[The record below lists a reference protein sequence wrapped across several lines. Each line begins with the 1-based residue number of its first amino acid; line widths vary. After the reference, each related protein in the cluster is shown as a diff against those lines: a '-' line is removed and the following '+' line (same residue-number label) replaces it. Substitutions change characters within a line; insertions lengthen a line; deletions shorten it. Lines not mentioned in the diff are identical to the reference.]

1 MNSDGDKAAQQQAE
15 IARELDFHLE
25 MRVRELVAQGMSESD
40 ARAAAERRFG
50 SYHASMRECL
60 AIDDRREDR
69 MQRAQYWSE
78 LRQDLGYALRMHRRT
93 PGFTAVALLTLA
105 LAIGAT
111 SAIFSVVH
119 GVLLSALPYRDPDRL
134 YRVNTLYPDGTPY
147 ALSAP
152 DFASLRQD
160 TRAFERVEAYAAS
173 AVALVGAGEPREVA
187 GVSVT
192 DGLFDLLGLTVTA
205 GTPFNREHHEPG
217 RGGVVLLDHGFW
229 TRAFGGEPVI
239 GRTLTLGGSSF
250 TVLGVMAPGARL
262 PAPADVYTPV
272 TYDPT
277 FQPTDQPARRSEFLN
292 VIAKARP
299 GQDEAAVQSDLSRM
313 GTAMQQAFP
322 ATNGRLTFNA
332 ATLRSTIVGDV
343 ERPLWMLMG
352 AVAFVLLVACANLAS
367 LLLARASARQQEM
380 SMRVALGAGRRRLVR
395 QLVTESV
402 MLSLAGGALG
412 LGLAW
417 AGTRALIAARPA
429 DIPRL
434 DQIGLDPVVVF
445 VTLGVSV
452 VTGLLFGLFPA
463 FQATRRSLTAGLREG
478 GRSGAGGRASSRV
491 RAGLVVAEMALAVML
506 LMGAGLLIR
515 SFVELTNVPRGFDT
529 DRAMAFTAMLQGPK
543 YQNAAQIRARIAD
556 VEARLEAMSG
566 VTAVAAST
574 IVPLTNRGSVV
585 DFAVAGAPPPPANV
599 NAEIAMASITPDF
612 FRAIGTPLKSGRL
625 FTDRDTAESP
635 LVALIN
641 EAGVRLWF
649 NGQDPVGKVVNAAGG
664 RPREIVG
671 VVGDIRQ
678 RGLRN
683 PALPQLFVPYP
694 QRVTRTPR
702 FIIRAAQDPLLLAP
716 AIRAMFREVDPDVA
730 LTPFVPFTQLV
741 DDSVARPRFYTS
753 LLVLFA
759 GTALV
764 LAAVGI
770 FGVMSYTV
778 AQRSREISIRL
789 ALGARRREV
798 VSMVVGRA
806 LALSGLGIGLGLA
819 GTYALVRVIQGLL
832 FGVRP
837 LDPLTV
843 AGVTIVLG
851 GSALLASFLPARRA
865 AAIDPGG
872 VLRQ

>member
-1 MNSDGDKAAQQQAE
+1 MNPGDDKAAQQQAD

-50 SYHASMRECL
+50 SYQASMRECL

-69 MQRAQYWSE
+69 MQRAQYWGE
-78 LRQDLGYALRMHRRT
+78 LRQDLGYAFRMHRRT
-93 PGFTAVALLTLA
+93 PGFTAVALVTLA

-119 GVLLSALPYRDPDRL
+119 GVLLSALPFRDADRL
-134 YRVNTLYPDGTPY
+134 YRVTTLYPDGTPY
-147 ALSAP
+147 SLSAP

-160 TRAFERVEAYAAS
+160 TRALERVEAYAAS
-173 AVALVGAGEPREVA
+173 SIALVGAGEPREVA

-192 DGLFDLLGLTVTA
+192 DGLFDLLGLTVAA
-205 GTPFNREHHEPG
+205 GTPFHRDHHQPG
-217 RGGVVLLDHGFW
+217 RGSVVLLDHGFW
-229 TRAFGGEPVI
+229 TRAFGGESVI
-239 GRTLTLGGSSF
+239 GRTLTLGGSSY

-262 PAPADVYTPV
+262 PGAADVYTPV
-272 TYDPT
+272 TYDNT
-277 FQPTDQPARRSEFLN
+277 FQPTDQPARRSEFLT

-299 GQDEAAVQSDLSRM
+299 GQDEAAVQSDLARL

-322 ATNGRLTFNA
+322 ATNGRLTFSA

-352 AVAFVLLVACANLAS
+352 AVAFVLLVACANIAS

-402 MLSLAGGALG
+402 LLSLAGGALG

-429 DIPRL
+429 DSPRL
-434 DQIGLDPVVVF
+434 DQIGLDPVVVL

-452 VTGLLFGLFPA
+452 ATGLLFGLFPA
-463 FQATRRSLTAGLREG
+463 VQATRRSLTAGLREG
-478 GRSGAGGRASSRV
+478 GRSGAGGRASNRV

-543 YQNAAQIRARIAD
+543 YGNATQIRARIAD

-566 VTAVAAST
+566 VTAAAAST

-612 FRAIGTPLKSGRL
+612 FRAIGTPLKSGRM
-625 FTDRDTAESP
+625 FTDRDTAEAP

-649 NGQDPVGKVVNAAGG
+649 SGQDPLNKVVNAAG

-702 FIIRAAQDPLLLAP
+702 FIIRAAQDPMLLAP
-716 AIRAMFREVDPDVA
+716 AIRAMFREIDPDVA

-806 LALSGLGIGLGLA
+806 LALSALGIGLGLA

-843 AGVTIVLG
+843 AAVTIVLG

-865 AAIDPGG
+865 ATIDPGG

>member
-1 MNSDGDKAAQQQAE
+1 
-15 IARELDFHLE
+15 
-25 MRVRELVAQGMSESD
+25 
-40 ARAAAERRFG
+40 
-50 SYHASMRECL
+50 
-60 AIDDRREDR
+60 
-69 MQRAQYWSE
+69 
-78 LRQDLGYALRMHRRT
+78 
-93 PGFTAVALLTLA
+93 
-105 LAIGAT
+105 
-111 SAIFSVVH
+111 
-119 GVLLSALPYRDPDRL
+119 
-134 YRVNTLYPDGTPY
+134 
-147 ALSAP
+147 
-152 DFASLRQD
+152 
-160 TRAFERVEAYAAS
+160 
-173 AVALVGAGEPREVA
+173 
-187 GVSVT
+187 
-192 DGLFDLLGLTVTA
+192 
-205 GTPFNREHHEPG
+205 
-217 RGGVVLLDHGFW
+217 
-229 TRAFGGEPVI
+229 
-239 GRTLTLGGSSF
+239 
-250 TVLGVMAPGARL
+250 
-262 PAPADVYTPV
+262 V
-272 TYDPT
+272 TYDNT
-277 FQPTDQPARRSEFLN
+277 FQPTDQPARRSEFLT

-299 GQDEAAVQSDLSRM
+299 GQDEAAVQSDLARL

-322 ATNGRLTFNA
+322 ATNGRLTFSA

-352 AVAFVLLVACANLAS
+352 AVAFVLLVACANIAS
-367 LLLARASARQQEM
+367 LLLARASARQQEI

-402 MLSLAGGALG
+402 LLSLAGGALG

-434 DQIGLDPVVVF
+434 DQIGLDPVVVL

-452 VTGLLFGLFPA
+452 ATGLLFGLFPA
-463 FQATRRSLTAGLREG
+463 VQATRRSLTAGLREG
-478 GRSGAGGRASSRV
+478 GRSGAGGRASNRV

-543 YQNAAQIRARIAD
+543 YGNATQIRARIAD

-566 VTAVAAST
+566 VTAAAAST

-612 FRAIGTPLKSGRL
+612 FRAIGTPLKSGRM
-625 FTDRDTAESP
+625 FTDRDTAEAP

-649 NGQDPVGKVVNAAGG
+649 SGQDPLNKVVNAAG

-702 FIIRAAQDPLLLAP
+702 FIIRAAQDPMLLAP
-716 AIRAMFREVDPDVA
+716 AIRAMFREIDPDVA

-806 LALSGLGIGLGLA
+806 LALSALGIGLGLA

-843 AGVTIVLG
+843 AAVTIVLG

-865 AAIDPGG
+865 ATIDPGG

>member
-1 MNSDGDKAAQQQAE
+1 MNPGDDKAAQQQAD

-50 SYHASMRECL
+50 SYQASMRECL

-69 MQRAQYWSE
+69 MQRAQYWGE
-78 LRQDLGYALRMHRRT
+78 LRQDLGYAFRMHRRT
-93 PGFTAVALLTLA
+93 PGFTAVALVTLA

-119 GVLLSALPYRDPDRL
+119 GVLLSALPFRDADRL
-134 YRVNTLYPDGTPY
+134 YRVTTLYPDGTPY
-147 ALSAP
+147 SLSAP

-160 TRAFERVEAYAAS
+160 TRALERVEAYAAS
-173 AVALVGAGEPREVA
+173 SIALVGAGEPREVA

-192 DGLFDLLGLTVTA
+192 DGLFDLLGLTVAA
-205 GTPFNREHHEPG
+205 GTPFHRDHHQPG
-217 RGGVVLLDHGFW
+217 RGSVVLLDHGFW
-229 TRAFGGEPVI
+229 TRAFGGESVI
-239 GRTLTLGGSSF
+239 GRTLTLGGSSY

-262 PAPADVYTPV
+262 PGAADVYTPV
-272 TYDPT
+272 TYDNT
-277 FQPTDQPARRSEFLN
+277 FQPTDQPARRSEFLT

-299 GQDEAAVQSDLSRM
+299 GQDEAAVQSDLARL

-322 ATNGRLTFNA
+322 ATNGRLTFSA

-352 AVAFVLLVACANLAS
+352 AVAFVLLVACANIAS
-367 LLLARASARQQEM
+367 LLLARASARQQEI

-402 MLSLAGGALG
+402 LLSLAGGALG

-417 AGTRALIAARPA
+417 AGTRALLAARPA

-434 DQIGLDPVVVF
+434 DQIGLDPVVVL

-452 VTGLLFGLFPA
+452 ATGLLFGLFPA
-463 FQATRRSLTAGLREG
+463 VQATRRSLTAGLREG
-478 GRSGAGGRASSRV
+478 GRSGAGGRASNRV

-543 YQNAAQIRARIAD
+543 YGNATQIRARIAD

-566 VTAVAAST
+566 VTAAAAST

-612 FRAIGTPLKSGRL
+612 FRAIGTPLKSGRM
-625 FTDRDTAESP
+625 FTDRDTAEAP

-649 NGQDPVGKVVNAAGG
+649 SGQDPLNKVVNAAG

-702 FIIRAAQDPLLLAP
+702 FIIRAAQDPMLLAP
-716 AIRAMFREVDPDVA
+716 AIRAMFREIDPDVA

-806 LALSGLGIGLGLA
+806 LALSALGIGLGLA

-843 AGVTIVLG
+843 AAVTIVLG

-865 AAIDPGG
+865 ATIDPGG

>member
-1 MNSDGDKAAQQQAE
+1 MNPGDDKAAQQQAD

-50 SYHASMRECL
+50 SYQASMRECL

-78 LRQDLGYALRMHRRT
+78 LRQDLGYAFRMHRRT
-93 PGFTAVALLTLA
+93 PGFTAVALVTLA

-119 GVLLSALPYRDPDRL
+119 GVLLSALPYRDADRL
-134 YRVNTLYPDGTPY
+134 YRVTTLYPDGTPY
-147 ALSAP
+147 SLSAP

-160 TRAFERVEAYAAS
+160 TRALERVEAYAGS
-173 AVALVGAGEPREVA
+173 SIALIGAGEPREVA

-192 DGLFDLLGLTVTA
+192 DGLFDLLGLTVAA
-205 GTPFNREHHEPG
+205 GTPFHRDHHQPG
-217 RGGVVLLDHGFW
+217 RGNVVLLDHGFW
-229 TRAFGGEPVI
+229 TRAFGGESVI
-239 GRTLTLGGSSF
+239 GRTLTLGGSSY

-262 PAPADVYTPV
+262 PGAADVYTPV
-272 TYDPT
+272 TYDNT
-277 FQPTDQPARRSEFLN
+277 FQPTDQPARRSEFLT

-299 GQDEAAVQSDLSRM
+299 GQDEAAVQSDLARM

-322 ATNGRLTFNA
+322 ATNGRLTFSA

-352 AVAFVLLVACANLAS
+352 AVAFVLLVACANIAS

-434 DQIGLDPVVVF
+434 DQIGLDPVVVL

-452 VTGLLFGLFPA
+452 ATGLLFGLFPA
-463 FQATRRSLTAGLREG
+463 VQATRRSLTAGLREG
-478 GRSGAGGRASSRV
+478 GRSGAGGRASNRV

-529 DRAMAFTAMLQGPK
+529 DRAMAFTAMLQGPR
-543 YQNAAQIRARIAD
+543 YGNATQIRARIAE
-556 VEARLEAMSG
+556 VEARLAAMSG
-566 VTAVAAST
+566 VTAAAAST
-574 IVPLTNRGSVV
+574 IVPLTNRGSIV

-612 FRAIGTPLKSGRL
+612 FRAIGTPLKSGRM
-625 FTDRDTAESP
+625 FTDRDTAEAP

-649 NGQDPVGKVVNAAGG
+649 SGQDPLTKVVNAAG

-702 FIIRAAQDPLLLAP
+702 FIIRAAQDPMQLAP
-716 AIRAMFREVDPDVA
+716 AIRAMFREIDPDVA

-843 AGVTIVLG
+843 AAVTIVLG

-865 AAIDPGG
+865 ATIDPGG

>member
-1 MNSDGDKAAQQQAE
+1 MTRHERDAARKSDE
-15 IARELDFHLE
+15 VARELDFHLE
-25 MRVRELVAQGMSESD
+25 MRVRELIAGGLSETE
-40 ARAAAERRFG
+40 AREAARRRFG
-50 SYHASMRECL
+50 SYQTSMRECL

-78 LRQDLGYALRMHRRT
+78 LRQDLGYAFRMHRRN
-93 PGFTAVALLTLA
+93 PGFTAVALITLA

-119 GVLLSALPYRDPDRL
+119 GVLLSGLPFRDADRL
-134 YRVNTLYPDGTPY
+134 YRVSTLYPDGTAYP
-147 ALSAP
+147 LSAP

-160 TRAFERVEAYAAS
+160 TRVFDRIEAYS
-173 AVALVGAGEPREVA
+173 TSSLALVGAGDPREVT

-192 DGLFDLLGLTVTA
+192 DGLFEMLGVTVA
-205 GTPFNREHHEPG
+205 RGTFFTREHHQPG
-217 RGGVVLLDHGFW
+217 RGAVVVLDHGFW
-229 TRAFGGEPVI
+229 TRAFGNDPGVI
-239 GRTLTLGGSSF
+239 GRTLNLGGTSY
-250 TVLGVMAPGARL
+250 TVLGVLAPGARL
-262 PAPADVYTPV
+262 PGAADVYAPV
-272 TYDPT
+272 TYDDR
-277 FQPTDQPARRSEFLN
+277 FQPTDQPARRSEFLT
-292 VIAKARP
+292 VVGLAKSGVSEDAVLADLAR
-299 GQDEAAVQSDLSRM
+299 V
-313 GTAMQQAFP
+313 GTALQKSFP
-322 ATNGRLTFNA
+322 TTNARQSFNA
-332 ATLRSTIVGDV
+332 ATLRSTIVGEV
-343 ERPLWMLMG
+343 ERPLWMLLG
-352 AVAFVLLVACANLAS
+352 AVAFVLLVACANIAS

-380 SMRVALGAGRRRLVR
+380 AMRIALGAGRRRLVR

-402 MLSLAGGALG
+402 LMALTGGVLG

-417 AGTRALIAARPA
+417 VGTRALVAAQPA

-434 DQIGLDPVVVF
+434 DQIGLDPVVVV
-445 VTLGVSV
+445 VTLGVSMF
-452 VTGLLFGLFPA
+452 TGLLFGLFPA
-463 FQATRRSLTAGLREG
+463 FQATRRSLGAGLREG
-478 GRSGAGGRASSRV
+478 GRGGAAGRGSTRV

-529 DRAMAFTAMLQGPK
+529 DRAMAFTAMLQGPD
-543 YQNAAQIRARIAD
+543 YQNATQIRARIAD
-556 VEARLEAMSG
+556 VETRLRNTPG

-574 IVPLTNRGSVV
+574 IVPLSNRGSIV
-585 DFAVAGAPPPPANV
+585 DFAVNGAPPPPPNV

-612 FRAIGTPLKSGRL
+612 FRAVGTPLKSGRL
-625 FTDRDTAESP
+625 FTDRDTVDAP
-635 LVALIN
+635 LVTLIN

-649 NGQDPVGKVVNAAGG
+649 PDQDPLGKMVTAAGQ
-664 RPREIVG
+664 PRQIVG
-671 VVGDIRQ
+671 VVGDIRP

-683 PALPQLFVPYP
+683 PALPQLFVPYS
-694 QRVTRTPR
+694 QRVSRSPR
-702 FIIRAAQDPLLLAP
+702 FIVRTAQDPMTLAP
-716 AIRAMFREVDPDVA
+716 TIRAMFREVDPGVA

-806 LALSGLGIGLGLA
+806 LLFAALGIGLGLA

-832 FGVRP
+832 FGVTP
-837 LDPLTV
+837 LDPLTM
-843 AGVTIVLG
+843 AAVTIVLA
-851 GSALLASFLPARRA
+851 GSALLASLLPARRA
-865 AAIDPGG
+865 AGIDPGTA
-872 VLRQ
+872 LRQ

>member
-1 MNSDGDKAAQQQAE
+1 MNPGDDKAAQQQAD

-50 SYHASMRECL
+50 SYQASMRECL

-69 MQRAQYWSE
+69 MQRAQYWGE
-78 LRQDLGYALRMHRRT
+78 LRQDLGYAFRMHRRT
-93 PGFTAVALLTLA
+93 PGFTAVALVTLA

-119 GVLLSALPYRDPDRL
+119 GVLLSALPFRDADRL
-134 YRVNTLYPDGTPY
+134 YRVTTLYPDGTPY
-147 ALSAP
+147 SLSAP

-160 TRAFERVEAYAAS
+160 TRALERVEAYAAS
-173 AVALVGAGEPREVA
+173 SIALVGAGEPREVA

-192 DGLFDLLGLTVTA
+192 DGLFDLLGLTVAA
-205 GTPFNREHHEPG
+205 GTPFHRDHHQPG
-217 RGGVVLLDHGFW
+217 RGRVVLLDHGFW
-229 TRAFGGEPVI
+229 TRAFGGESVI
-239 GRTLTLGGSSF
+239 GRTLTLGGSSY

-262 PAPADVYTPV
+262 PGAADVYTPV
-272 TYDPT
+272 TYDNT
-277 FQPTDQPARRSEFLN
+277 FQPTDQPARRSEFLT

-299 GQDEAAVQSDLSRM
+299 GQDEAAVQSDLARL

-322 ATNGRLTFNA
+322 ATNGRLTFSA

-352 AVAFVLLVACANLAS
+352 AVAFVLLVACANIAS

-402 MLSLAGGALG
+402 LLSLAGGALG

-434 DQIGLDPVVVF
+434 DQIGLDPVVVL

-452 VTGLLFGLFPA
+452 ATGLLFGLFPA
-463 FQATRRSLTAGLREG
+463 VQATRRSLTAGLREG
-478 GRSGAGGRASSRV
+478 GRSGAGGRASNRV

-543 YQNAAQIRARIAD
+543 YGNATQIRARIAD

-566 VTAVAAST
+566 VTAAAAST

-612 FRAIGTPLKSGRL
+612 FRAIGTPLKSGRM
-625 FTDRDTAESP
+625 FTDRDTAEAP

-649 NGQDPVGKVVNAAGG
+649 SGQDPLNKVVNAAG

-702 FIIRAAQDPLLLAP
+702 FIIRAAQDPMLLAP
-716 AIRAMFREVDPDVA
+716 AIRAMFREIDPDVA

-806 LALSGLGIGLGLA
+806 LALSALGIGLGLA

-843 AGVTIVLG
+843 AAVTIVLG

-865 AAIDPGG
+865 ATIDPGG

>member
-1 MNSDGDKAAQQQAE
+1 MNPGDDKAAQQQAD

-50 SYHASMRECL
+50 SYQASMRECL

-69 MQRAQYWSE
+69 MQRAQYWGE
-78 LRQDLGYALRMHRRT
+78 LRQDLGYAFRMHRRT
-93 PGFTAVALLTLA
+93 PGFTAVALVTLA

-119 GVLLSALPYRDPDRL
+119 GVLLSALPFRDADRL
-134 YRVNTLYPDGTPY
+134 YRVTTLYPDGTPY
-147 ALSAP
+147 SLSAP

-160 TRAFERVEAYAAS
+160 TRALERVEAYAAS
-173 AVALVGAGEPREVA
+173 SIALVGAGEPREVA

-192 DGLFDLLGLTVTA
+192 DGLFDLLGLTVAA
-205 GTPFNREHHEPG
+205 GTPFHRDHHQPG
-217 RGGVVLLDHGFW
+217 RGSVVLLDHGFW
-229 TRAFGGEPVI
+229 TRAFGGESVI
-239 GRTLTLGGSSF
+239 GRTLTLGGSSY

-262 PAPADVYTPV
+262 PGAADVYTPV
-272 TYDPT
+272 TYDNT
-277 FQPTDQPARRSEFLN
+277 FQPTDQPARRSEFLT

-299 GQDEAAVQSDLSRM
+299 GQDEAAVQSDLARL

-322 ATNGRLTFNA
+322 ATNGRLTFSA

-352 AVAFVLLVACANLAS
+352 AVAFVLLVACANIAS
-367 LLLARASARQQEM
+367 LLLARASARQQEI

-402 MLSLAGGALG
+402 LLSLAGGALG

-434 DQIGLDPVVVF
+434 DQIGLDPVVVL

-452 VTGLLFGLFPA
+452 ATGLLFGLFPA
-463 FQATRRSLTAGLREG
+463 VQATRRSLTAGLREG
-478 GRSGAGGRASSRV
+478 GRSGAGGRASNRV

-543 YQNAAQIRARIAD
+543 YGNATQIRARIAD

-566 VTAVAAST
+566 VTAAAAST

-612 FRAIGTPLKSGRL
+612 FRAIGTPLKSGRM
-625 FTDRDTAESP
+625 FTDRDTAEAP

-649 NGQDPVGKVVNAAGG
+649 SGQDPLNKVVNAAG

-702 FIIRAAQDPLLLAP
+702 FIIRAAQDPMLLAP
-716 AIRAMFREVDPDVA
+716 AIRAMFREIDPDVA

-806 LALSGLGIGLGLA
+806 LALSALGIGLGLA

-843 AGVTIVLG
+843 AAVTIVLG

-865 AAIDPGG
+865 ATIDPGG

>member
-1 MNSDGDKAAQQQAE
+1 MNPGDDKAAQQQAD

-50 SYHASMRECL
+50 SYQASMRECL

-69 MQRAQYWSE
+69 MQRAQYWGE
-78 LRQDLGYALRMHRRT
+78 LRQDLGYAFRMHRRT
-93 PGFTAVALLTLA
+93 PGFTAVALVTLA

-119 GVLLSALPYRDPDRL
+119 GVLLSALPFRDADRL
-134 YRVNTLYPDGTPY
+134 YRVTTLYPDGTPY
-147 ALSAP
+147 SLSAP

-160 TRAFERVEAYAAS
+160 TRALERVEAYAAS
-173 AVALVGAGEPREVA
+173 SIALVGAGEPREVA

-192 DGLFDLLGLTVTA
+192 DGLFDLLGLTVAA
-205 GTPFNREHHEPG
+205 GTPFHRDHHQPG
-217 RGGVVLLDHGFW
+217 RGSVVLLDHGFW
-229 TRAFGGEPVI
+229 TRAFGGESVI
-239 GRTLTLGGSSF
+239 GRTLTLGGSSY

-262 PAPADVYTPV
+262 PGAADVYTPV
-272 TYDPT
+272 TYDNT
-277 FQPTDQPARRSEFLN
+277 FQPTDQPARRSEFLT

-299 GQDEAAVQSDLSRM
+299 GQDEAAVQSDLARL

-322 ATNGRLTFNA
+322 ATNGRLTFSA

-352 AVAFVLLVACANLAS
+352 AVAFVLLVACANIAS

-402 MLSLAGGALG
+402 LLSLAGGALG

-434 DQIGLDPVVVF
+434 DQIGLDPVVVL

-452 VTGLLFGLFPA
+452 ATGLLFGLFPA
-463 FQATRRSLTAGLREG
+463 VQATRRSLTAGLREG
-478 GRSGAGGRASSRV
+478 GRSGAGGRASNRV

-543 YQNAAQIRARIAD
+543 YGNATQIRARIAD

-566 VTAVAAST
+566 VTAAAAST

-599 NAEIAMASITPDF
+599 NAEIAIASITPDF
-612 FRAIGTPLKSGRL
+612 FRAIGTPLKSGRM
-625 FTDRDTAESP
+625 FTDRDTAEAP

-649 NGQDPVGKVVNAAGG
+649 SGQDPLGKVVNAAG

-702 FIIRAAQDPLLLAP
+702 FIIRAAQDPMLLAP
-716 AIRAMFREVDPDVA
+716 AIRAMFREIDPDVA

-806 LALSGLGIGLGLA
+806 LALSALGIGLGLA

-843 AGVTIVLG
+843 AAVTIVLG

-865 AAIDPGG
+865 ATIDPGG

>member
-1 MNSDGDKAAQQQAE
+1 MNPGDDKAAQQQAD

-50 SYHASMRECL
+50 SYQASMRECL

-69 MQRAQYWSE
+69 MQRAQYWGE
-78 LRQDLGYALRMHRRT
+78 LRQDLGYAFRMHRRT
-93 PGFTAVALLTLA
+93 PGFTAVALVTLA

-119 GVLLSALPYRDPDRL
+119 GVLLSALPFRDADRL
-134 YRVNTLYPDGTPY
+134 YRVTTLYPDGTPY
-147 ALSAP
+147 SLSAP

-160 TRAFERVEAYAAS
+160 TRALERVEAYAAS
-173 AVALVGAGEPREVA
+173 SIALVGAGEPREVA

-192 DGLFDLLGLTVTA
+192 DGLFDLLGLTVAA
-205 GTPFNREHHEPG
+205 GTPFHRDHHQPG
-217 RGGVVLLDHGFW
+217 RGSVVLLDHGFW
-229 TRAFGGEPVI
+229 TRAFGGESVI
-239 GRTLTLGGSSF
+239 GRTLTLGGSSY

-262 PAPADVYTPV
+262 PGAADVYTPV
-272 TYDPT
+272 TYDNT
-277 FQPTDQPARRSEFLN
+277 FQPTDQPARRSEFLT

-299 GQDEAAVQSDLSRM
+299 GQDEAAVQSDLARL

-322 ATNGRLTFNA
+322 ATNGRLTFSA

-352 AVAFVLLVACANLAS
+352 AVAFVLLVACANIAS

-402 MLSLAGGALG
+402 LLSLAGGALG

-434 DQIGLDPVVVF
+434 DQIGLDPVVVL

-452 VTGLLFGLFPA
+452 ATGLLFGLFPA
-463 FQATRRSLTAGLREG
+463 VQATRRSLTAGLREG
-478 GRSGAGGRASSRV
+478 GRSGAGGRASNRV

-543 YQNAAQIRARIAD
+543 YGNATQIRARIAE

-566 VTAVAAST
+566 VTAAAAST

-612 FRAIGTPLKSGRL
+612 FRAIGTPLKSGRM
-625 FTDRDTAESP
+625 FTDRDTAEAP

-649 NGQDPVGKVVNAAGG
+649 SGQDPLNKVVNAAG

-702 FIIRAAQDPLLLAP
+702 FIIRAAQDPMLLAP
-716 AIRAMFREVDPDVA
+716 AIRAMFREIDPDVA

-806 LALSGLGIGLGLA
+806 LALSALGIGLGLA

-843 AGVTIVLG
+843 AAVTIVLG

-865 AAIDPGG
+865 ATIDPGG

>member
-1 MNSDGDKAAQQQAE
+1 MNPGDDKAAQQQAD

-50 SYHASMRECL
+50 SYQASMRECL

-69 MQRAQYWSE
+69 MQRAQYWGE
-78 LRQDLGYALRMHRRT
+78 LRQDLGYAFRMHRRT
-93 PGFTAVALLTLA
+93 PGFTAVALVTLA

-119 GVLLSALPYRDPDRL
+119 GVLLSALPFRDADRL
-134 YRVNTLYPDGTPY
+134 YRVTTLYPDGTPY
-147 ALSAP
+147 SLSAP

-160 TRAFERVEAYAAS
+160 TRALERVEAYAAS
-173 AVALVGAGEPREVA
+173 SIALVGAGEPREVA

-192 DGLFDLLGLTVTA
+192 DGLFDLLGLTVAA
-205 GTPFNREHHEPG
+205 GTPFHRDHHQPG
-217 RGGVVLLDHGFW
+217 RGSVVLLDHGFW
-229 TRAFGGEPVI
+229 TRAFGGESVI
-239 GRTLTLGGSSF
+239 GRTLTLGGSSY

-262 PAPADVYTPV
+262 PGAADVYTPV
-272 TYDPT
+272 TYDNT
-277 FQPTDQPARRSEFLN
+277 FQPTDQPARRSEFLT

-299 GQDEAAVQSDLSRM
+299 GQDEAAVQSDLARL

-322 ATNGRLTFNA
+322 ATNGRLTFSA

-352 AVAFVLLVACANLAS
+352 AVAFVLLVACANIAS

-402 MLSLAGGALG
+402 LLSLAGGALG

-434 DQIGLDPVVVF
+434 DQIGLDPVVVL

-452 VTGLLFGLFPA
+452 ATGLLFGLFPA
-463 FQATRRSLTAGLREG
+463 VQATRRSLTAGLREG
-478 GRSGAGGRASSRV
+478 GRSGAGGRASNRV

-543 YQNAAQIRARIAD
+543 YGNATQIRARIAD

-566 VTAVAAST
+566 VTAAAAST

-612 FRAIGTPLKSGRL
+612 FRAIGTPLKSGRM
-625 FTDRDTAESP
+625 FTDRDTAEAP

-649 NGQDPVGKVVNAAGG
+649 SGQDPLNKVVNAAG

-702 FIIRAAQDPLLLAP
+702 FIIRAAQDPMLLAP
-716 AIRAMFREVDPDVA
+716 AIRAMFREIDPDVA

-806 LALSGLGIGLGLA
+806 LALSALGIGLGLA

-843 AGVTIVLG
+843 AAVTIVLG

-865 AAIDPGG
+865 ATIDPGG

>member
-1 MNSDGDKAAQQQAE
+1 MNPGDDKAAQQQAD

-50 SYHASMRECL
+50 SYQASMRECL

-69 MQRAQYWSE
+69 MQRAQYWGE
-78 LRQDLGYALRMHRRT
+78 LRQDLGYAFRMHRRT
-93 PGFTAVALLTLA
+93 PGFTAVALVTLA

-119 GVLLSALPYRDPDRL
+119 GVLLSALPFRDADRL
-134 YRVNTLYPDGTPY
+134 YRVTTLYPDGTPY
-147 ALSAP
+147 SLSAP

-160 TRAFERVEAYAAS
+160 TRALERVEAYAAS
-173 AVALVGAGEPREVA
+173 SIALVGAGEPREVA

-192 DGLFDLLGLTVTA
+192 DGLFDLLGLTVAA
-205 GTPFNREHHEPG
+205 GTPFHRDHHQPG
-217 RGGVVLLDHGFW
+217 RGSVVLLDHGFW
-229 TRAFGGEPVI
+229 TRAFGGESVI
-239 GRTLTLGGSSF
+239 GRTLTLGGSSY

-262 PAPADVYTPV
+262 PGAADVYTPV
-272 TYDPT
+272 TYDNT
-277 FQPTDQPARRSEFLN
+277 FQPTDQPARRSEFLT

-299 GQDEAAVQSDLSRM
+299 GQDEAAVQSDLARL

-322 ATNGRLTFNA
+322 ATNGRLTFSA

-352 AVAFVLLVACANLAS
+352 AVAFVLLVACANIAS

-402 MLSLAGGALG
+402 MLSVAGGALG

-434 DQIGLDPVVVF
+434 DQIGLDPVVVL

-452 VTGLLFGLFPA
+452 ATGLLFGLFPA
-463 FQATRRSLTAGLREG
+463 VQATRRSLTAGLREG
-478 GRSGAGGRASSRV
+478 GRSGAGGRASNRV

-543 YQNAAQIRARIAD
+543 YGNATQIRARIAD

-566 VTAVAAST
+566 VTAAAAST

-612 FRAIGTPLKSGRL
+612 FRAIGTPLKSGRM
-625 FTDRDTAESP
+625 FTDRDTAEAP

-649 NGQDPVGKVVNAAGG
+649 SGQDPLNKVVNAAG

-702 FIIRAAQDPLLLAP
+702 FIIRAAQDPMLLAP
-716 AIRAMFREVDPDVA
+716 AIRAMFREIDPDVA

-806 LALSGLGIGLGLA
+806 LALSALGIGLGLA

-843 AGVTIVLG
+843 AAVTIVLG

-865 AAIDPGG
+865 ATIDPGG

>member
-1 MNSDGDKAAQQQAE
+1 MNPGDDKAAQQQAD

-50 SYHASMRECL
+50 SYQASMRECL

-69 MQRAQYWSE
+69 MQRAQYWGE
-78 LRQDLGYALRMHRRT
+78 LRQDLGYAFRMHRRT
-93 PGFTAVALLTLA
+93 PGFTAVALVTLA

-119 GVLLSALPYRDPDRL
+119 GVLLSALPFRDADRL
-134 YRVNTLYPDGTPY
+134 YRVTTLYPDGTPY
-147 ALSAP
+147 SLSAP

-160 TRAFERVEAYAAS
+160 TRALERVEAYAAS
-173 AVALVGAGEPREVA
+173 SIALVGAGEPREVA

-192 DGLFDLLGLTVTA
+192 DGLFDLLGLTVAA
-205 GTPFNREHHEPG
+205 GTPFHRDHHQPG
-217 RGGVVLLDHGFW
+217 RGSVVLLDHGFW
-229 TRAFGGEPVI
+229 TRAFGGESVI
-239 GRTLTLGGSSF
+239 GRTLTLGGSSY

-262 PAPADVYTPV
+262 PGAADVYTPV
-272 TYDPT
+272 TYDNT
-277 FQPTDQPARRSEFLN
+277 FQPTDQPARRSEFLT

-299 GQDEAAVQSDLSRM
+299 GQDEAAVQSDLARL

-322 ATNGRLTFNA
+322 ATNGRLTFSA

-352 AVAFVLLVACANLAS
+352 AVAFVLLVACANIAS

-402 MLSLAGGALG
+402 LLSLAGGALG

-434 DQIGLDPVVVF
+434 DQIGLDPVVVL

-452 VTGLLFGLFPA
+452 ATGLLFGLFPA
-463 FQATRRSLTAGLREG
+463 VQATRRSLTAGLREG
-478 GRSGAGGRASSRV
+478 GRSGAGGRASNRV

-543 YQNAAQIRARIAD
+543 YGNATQIRARIAD

-566 VTAVAAST
+566 VTAAAAST

-612 FRAIGTPLKSGRL
+612 FRAIGTPLKSGRM
-625 FTDRDTAESP
+625 FTDRDTAEAP

-649 NGQDPVGKVVNAAGG
+649 SGQDPLGKVVNAAG

-702 FIIRAAQDPLLLAP
+702 FIIRAAQDPMLLAP
-716 AIRAMFREVDPDVA
+716 AIRAMFREIDPDVA

-806 LALSGLGIGLGLA
+806 LALSALGIGLGLA

-843 AGVTIVLG
+843 AAVTIVLG

-865 AAIDPGG
+865 ATIDPGG